1 MSSVTIHGNTYDDVQ
16 AVNYVDKSGNQYS
29 LKKLVL
35 NGTEIWKST
44 QGYSLSFESETTLT
58 NTTISGNK
66 SLQCYSS
73 IDVDA
78 DTGEYILGETIT
90 VTAFYYAASH
100 YKNYPFFLLD
110 SEYYKTISAS
120 VSVNSFTLTVQKC
133 IVVQG

>member
-44 QGYSLSFESETTLT
+44 QGYSLSFESEITLT

-66 SLQCYSS
+66 SLRCYSS

-78 DTGEYILGETIT
+78 DTGEYILGDTMT
-90 VTAFYYAASH
+90 GTAFNYAASY

-110 SEYYKTISAS
+110 SEYYKTISTS
-120 VSVNSFTLTVQKC
+120 VSVSSFTLTVQKC